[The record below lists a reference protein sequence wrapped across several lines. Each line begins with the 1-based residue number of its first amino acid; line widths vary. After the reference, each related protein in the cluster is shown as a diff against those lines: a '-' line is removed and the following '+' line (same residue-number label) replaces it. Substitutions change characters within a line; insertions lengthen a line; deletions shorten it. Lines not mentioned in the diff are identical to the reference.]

1 MGDPDLLTQLLLN
14 IALNG
19 VQAMAPGGGGTLT
32 FSLGTERQGG
42 KEYVRMGVANTGP
55 PIPEGDLERIFDP
68 FYTTKDGGTGL
79 GLSICSRIADQ
90 HEGTLVGPEPSG
102 GRGRRVL
109 PRFAGRGG
117 DGCRTT
123 KSLSEVHS
131 SVAIPESRGF
141 LRRLF
146 AFAGPAYLVSVGY
159 MDPGNWATDI
169 AAGSRYGYALIW
181 VLLMS
186 NLMAVLL
193 QSPLGAA
200 GAGLRAATSRRRA
213 GTGIPPPV
221 NAALWILCEVAIA
234 ACDLAEVLGSAIG
247 LQLLF
252 GLPLMYGVLVTA
264 LDTFLILF
272 LHQAGIRKMEAFIL
286 VLVATIGACFL
297 WRSSSPGRTS
307 PGIARGFLPSL
318 PDRDALYFAIGILGA
333 TVMPHNLYLHSALV
347 QSRKV
352 VKTAKGIH
360 QSLKY
365 NIIDSVV
372 ALNIAFFINAA
383 ILVMAAAVFYR
394 SGHTEIA
401 SIQDAHQLL
410 APLVGSALAPGP
422 LRRRPHLRGPELDD
436 HRHAG
441 RPDRDGGVRQHP
453 AAAVA
458 AAPRH
463 PGPRHHPGGGHRSR
477 VAGEGATGELLVFSQ
492 VLLSMQLSF
501 AVIPLIHM
509 VSDRKRMGAFAIRP
523 GTKALAWACAAII
536 ASLNVKLVIERGR
549 RLDRPW
555 RARRGRR
562 RGSWRSRSSS
572 RWGCCCSTF
581 SRSRS
586 CSPGAGSGS
595 RPTCTTRRSTTSSP
609 RGRSARSRR
618 PSTSATRTPRFSPA
632 PLRSPPANRCPL
644 LLVHCVE
651 SAGAAAMGGE
661 ITDTESR
668 KDLDRL
674 RRYTIVLGKHDV
686 QAEAELGFGDPVRVL
701 PEIIR
706 RHGVELLVVGAHGHK
721 GFSDW
726 LYGSTIDELRHRLN
740 ISVLVAGREG

>member
-1 MGDPDLLTQLLLN
+1 M
-14 IALNG
+14 
-19 VQAMAPGGGGTLT
+19 
-32 FSLGTERQGG
+32 
-42 KEYVRMGVANTGP
+42 
-55 PIPEGDLERIFDP
+55 PEG
-68 FYTTKDGGTGL
+68 
-79 GLSICSRIADQ
+79 
-90 HEGTLVGPEPSG
+90 
-102 GRGRRVL
+102 
-109 PRFAGRGG
+109 
-117 DGCRTT
+117 

-131 SVAIPESRGF
+131 SVAVPESRGF

-169 AAGSRYGYALIW
+169 AAGSRYGYALLW

-193 QSPLGAA
+193 QSLSARLGLVSGRDLAQA
-200 GAGLRAATSRRRA
+200 CRDRY
-213 GTGIPPPV
+213 PPAV
-221 NAALWILCEVAIA
+221 NAVLWVLCEVAIA

-297 WRSSSPGRTS
+297 LEIVLSRPDV

-318 PDRDALYFAIGILGA
+318 PDRDALYYAIGILGA

-365 NIIDSVV
+365 NTIDSVV

-383 ILVMAAAVFYR
+383 ILVMSAAVFFR
-394 SGHTEIA
+394 SGHTDVA
-401 SIQDAHQLL
+401 SIQDAHKLL
-410 APLVGSALAPGP
+410 APLVGSKVAPFVFAVALICAGQSSTITGTLAGQIVMEGFVNIRLRPWLRRLVTRALAI
-422 LRRRPHLRGPELDD
+422 
-436 HRHAG
+436 
-441 RPDRDGGVRQHP
+441 VP
-453 AAAVA
+453 AVLTIA
-458 AAPRH
+458 
-463 PGPRHHPGGGHRSR
+463 
-477 VAGEGATGELLVFSQ
+477 VAGEGASGELLVFSQ

-523 GTKALAWACAAII
+523 VTKALAWACAGII
-536 ASLNVKLVIERGR
+536 VVLNVKLVVGEVGGWLAKEGAAGAAARFVAIPVLVAVGLLLLYVIVEPVLFAGRGKR
-549 RLDRPW
+549 QAPDVHHPEIDDVEPARPFRQIAAALDFGDTDAEVLS
-555 RARRGRR
+555 RAA
-562 RGSWRSRSSS
+562 SI
-572 RWGCCCSTF
+572 
-581 SRSRS
+581 
-586 CSPGAGSGS
+586 A
-595 RPTCTTRRSTTSSP
+595 
-609 RGRSARSRR
+609 A
-618 PSTSATRTPRFSPA
+618 
-632 PLRSPPANRCPL
+632 ANRCPL

-651 SAGAAAMGGE
+651 SAGAAAMGEE
-661 ITDTESR
+661 ITDTESQ

-721 GFSDW
+721 GLSDW

>member
-1 MGDPDLLTQLLLN
+1 MQED
-14 IALNG
+14 
-19 VQAMAPGGGGTLT
+19 
-32 FSLGTERQGG
+32 R
-42 KEYVRMGVANTGP
+42 
-55 PIPEGDLERIFDP
+55 
-68 FYTTKDGGTGL
+68 
-79 GLSICSRIADQ
+79 
-90 HEGTLVGPEPSG
+90 
-102 GRGRRVL
+102 
-109 PRFAGRGG
+109 
-117 DGCRTT
+117 
-123 KSLSEVHS
+123 SLSEVHS
-131 SVAIPESRGF
+131 SVAVPESRGF

-193 QSPLGAA
+193 QSLSARLGLVSGRDLAQA
-200 GAGLRAATSRRRA
+200 CRDQY
-213 GTGIPPPV
+213 PPTI
-221 NAALWILCEVAIA
+221 NAVLWILCELAIA

-286 VLVATIGACFL
+286 VMVSTIGVCFL
-297 WRSSSPGRTS
+297 VEIILSRPDL

-318 PDRDALYFAIGILGA
+318 PDRDALYYAIGILGA
-333 TVMPHNLYLHSALV
+333 TVMPHNLYLHSSLV

-365 NIIDSVV
+365 NTIDSVV

-401 SIQDAHQLL
+401 SIQDAHALL
-410 APLVGSALAPGP
+410 APLVGSGLAPALFAVALICAGQSSTITGTLAGQIVMEGFVNIRLRPWLRRLVTRALAII
-422 LRRRPHLRGPELDD
+422 
-436 HRHAG
+436 
-441 RPDRDGGVRQHP
+441 P
-453 AAAVA
+453 AVITIA
-458 AAPRH
+458 
-463 PGPRHHPGGGHRSR
+463 
-477 VAGEGATGELLVFSQ
+477 VAGEEASGELLVFSQ

-523 GTKALAWACAAII
+523 GTKALAWACAGVI
-536 ASLNVKLVIERGR
+536 ASLNVKLVIGEIGGWLALGGTAGTVARYVAVPVALAVGVLLLYVLAEPVLFAGR
-549 RLDRPW
+549 RKQPHDVHRPEVEEVEPAKPFRKIAAALDFGEADAEVLS
-555 RARRGRR
+555 RA
-562 RGSWRSRSSS
+562 
-572 RWGCCCSTF
+572 
-581 SRSRS
+581 
-586 CSPGAGSGS
+586 AGL
-595 RPTCTTRRSTTSSP
+595 
-609 RGRSARSRR
+609 A
-618 PSTSATRTPRFSPA
+618 A
-632 PLRSPPANRCPL
+632 ANRCPL
-644 LLVHCVE
+644 LLIHCVE

-668 KDLDRL
+668 KDLERL
-674 RRYTIVLGKHDV
+674 RRYTLELGKHDI
-686 QAEAELGFGDPVRVL
+686 QAEAELGFGHPVRVI
-701 PEIIR
+701 PEIIKK
-706 RHGVELLVVGAHGHK
+706 HGVELLVVGAHGHK

>member
-1 MGDPDLLTQLLLN
+1 
-14 IALNG
+14 
-19 VQAMAPGGGGTLT
+19 MAD
-32 FSLGTERQGG
+32 S
-42 KEYVRMGVANTGP
+42 
-55 PIPEGDLERIFDP
+55 
-68 FYTTKDGGTGL
+68 
-79 GLSICSRIADQ
+79 
-90 HEGTLVGPEPSG
+90 
-102 GRGRRVL
+102 
-109 PRFAGRGG
+109 
-117 DGCRTT
+117 

-193 QSPLGAA
+193 QSLSARLGLVSGRDLAQA
-200 GAGLRAATSRRRA
+200 CRDQY
-213 GTGIPPPV
+213 PPAV
-221 NAALWILCEVAIA
+221 NVVLWVLCEVAIA

-252 GLPLMYGVLVTA
+252 GIPLMYGVLVTA

-297 WRSSSPGRTS
+297 LEILLSRPDV

-318 PDRDALYFAIGILGA
+318 PDRDALYYAIGILGA

-365 NIIDSVV
+365 NTIDSVV

-383 ILVMAAAVFYR
+383 ILVMSAAVFFR
-394 SGHTEIA
+394 SGHTDVA
-401 SIQDAHQLL
+401 SIQDAHKLL
-410 APLVGSALAPGP
+410 APLVGSGVAPVVFAIALICAGQSSTITGTLAGQIVMEGFVNIRLRPW
-422 LRRRPHLRGPELDD
+422 LRRLVTRGL
-436 HRHAG
+436 AII
-441 RPDRDGGVRQHP
+441 P
-453 AAAVA
+453 AVLTIA
-458 AAPRH
+458 
-463 PGPRHHPGGGHRSR
+463 
-477 VAGEGATGELLVFSQ
+477 VAGEGASGELLVFSQ

-523 GTKALAWACAAII
+523 VTKALAWACAGII
-536 ASLNVKLVIERGR
+536 VMLNVKLVVGEVGGWMAKEGAAGAAARFVAIPVLVAVGLLLLYIIAEPVLFAGRGKR
-549 RLDRPW
+549 QPPDVHHPEIDDVEPARPFRKIAAALDFGDTDAEVLA
-555 RARRGRR
+555 RAA
-562 RGSWRSRSSS
+562 SI
-572 RWGCCCSTF
+572 
-581 SRSRS
+581 
-586 CSPGAGSGS
+586 AV
-595 RPTCTTRRSTTSSP
+595 
-609 RGRSARSRR
+609 
-618 PSTSATRTPRFSPA
+618 
-632 PLRSPPANRCPL
+632 ANRCPL

-651 SAGAAAMGGE
+651 SAGAAALGGE

-668 KDLDRL
+668 TDLERL
-674 RRYTIVLGKHDV
+674 RRYTIVLGKHDI

-721 GFSDW
+721 GLSDW

>member
-1 MGDPDLLTQLLLN
+1 
-14 IALNG
+14 
-19 VQAMAPGGGGTLT
+19 
-32 FSLGTERQGG
+32 
-42 KEYVRMGVANTGP
+42 VAV
-55 PIPEGDLERIFDP
+55 PE
-68 FYTTKDGGTGL
+68 T
-79 GLSICSRIADQ
+79 
-90 HEGTLVGPEPSG
+90 
-102 GRGRRVL
+102 
-109 PRFAGRGG
+109 
-117 DGCRTT
+117 
-123 KSLSEVHS
+123 
-131 SVAIPESRGF
+131 RGF

-169 AAGSRYGYALIW
+169 AAGSRYGYALLW

-193 QSPLGAA
+193 QSLSARLGLVSGRDLAQA
-200 GAGLRAATSRRRA
+200 CRDQY
-213 GTGIPPPV
+213 PPAV
-221 NAALWILCEVAIA
+221 NAVLWVLCEVAIA

-297 WRSSSPGRTS
+297 LEIVLSRPDV

-318 PDRDALYFAIGILGA
+318 PDRDALYYAIGILGA

-360 QSLKY
+360 QSIKY
-365 NIIDSVV
+365 NTIDSVV

-383 ILVMAAAVFYR
+383 ILVMSAAVFFR

-401 SIQDAHQLL
+401 SIQEAHKLL
-410 APLVGSALAPGP
+410 APLVGSGAAPILFAVALICAGQSSTITGTLAGQIVMEGFVNIRLRPW
-422 LRRRPHLRGPELDD
+422 LRRLVTRGL
-436 HRHAG
+436 AII
-441 RPDRDGGVRQHP
+441 P
-453 AAAVA
+453 AVLVIA
-458 AAPRH
+458 
-463 PGPRHHPGGGHRSR
+463 
-477 VAGEGATGELLVFSQ
+477 VAGEGASGELLVFSQ

-523 GTKALAWACAAII
+523 VTKALAWACAGII
-536 ASLNVKLVIERGR
+536 VVLNVKLVVGEVGGWLAKEGAAGAAARFVAIPVLVAVGLLLLYVIVEPVLFAGRGKR
-549 RLDRPW
+549 QPPDVHHPEIDDVEPARPFRKIAAALDFGDTDAEVLS
-555 RARRGRR
+555 RAA
-562 RGSWRSRSSS
+562 SI
-572 RWGCCCSTF
+572 
-581 SRSRS
+581 
-586 CSPGAGSGS
+586 A
-595 RPTCTTRRSTTSSP
+595 
-609 RGRSARSRR
+609 A
-618 PSTSATRTPRFSPA
+618 
-632 PLRSPPANRCPL
+632 ANRCPL

-651 SAGAAAMGGE
+651 SAGAAALGGE
-661 ITDTESR
+661 ITDTESQ

-674 RRYTIVLGKHDV
+674 RRYTIVLGKHDI

-721 GFSDW
+721 GLSDW

>member
-1 MGDPDLLTQLLLN
+1 MPD
-14 IALNG
+14 
-19 VQAMAPGGGGTLT
+19 
-32 FSLGTERQGG
+32 S
-42 KEYVRMGVANTGP
+42 
-55 PIPEGDLERIFDP
+55 
-68 FYTTKDGGTGL
+68 
-79 GLSICSRIADQ
+79 
-90 HEGTLVGPEPSG
+90 
-102 GRGRRVL
+102 
-109 PRFAGRGG
+109 
-117 DGCRTT
+117 

-131 SVAIPESRGF
+131 SVAVPETRGF

-169 AAGSRYGYALIW
+169 AAGSRYGYALLW

-193 QSPLGAA
+193 QSLSARLGLVSGRDLAQA
-200 GAGLRAATSRRRA
+200 CRDQY
-213 GTGIPPPV
+213 PPAV
-221 NAALWILCEVAIA
+221 NAVLWVLCEVAIA

-297 WRSSSPGRTS
+297 LEIVLSRPDV

-318 PDRDALYFAIGILGA
+318 PDRDALYYAIGILGA

-347 QSRKV
+347 QSRRV

-360 QSLKY
+360 QSIKY
-365 NIIDSVV
+365 NTIDSVV

-383 ILVMAAAVFYR
+383 ILVMSAAVFFR

-401 SIQDAHQLL
+401 SIQEAHKLL
-410 APLVGSALAPGP
+410 APLVGSGAAPILFAVALICAGQSSTITGTLAGQIVMEGFVNIRLRPW
-422 LRRRPHLRGPELDD
+422 LRRLVTRGL
-436 HRHAG
+436 AII
-441 RPDRDGGVRQHP
+441 P
-453 AAAVA
+453 AVLVIA
-458 AAPRH
+458 
-463 PGPRHHPGGGHRSR
+463 
-477 VAGEGATGELLVFSQ
+477 VAGEGASGELLVFSQ

-523 GTKALAWACAAII
+523 VTKALAWACAGII
-536 ASLNVKLVIERGR
+536 VVLNVKLVVGEVGGWLAKEGAAGAAARFVAIPVLVAVGLLLVYVIAEPVLFAGR
-549 RLDRPW
+549 RKRQPPDVHHPEIDDVEPARPFRKIAAALDFGDTDAEVLS
-555 RARRGRR
+555 RAA
-562 RGSWRSRSSS
+562 SI
-572 RWGCCCSTF
+572 
-581 SRSRS
+581 
-586 CSPGAGSGS
+586 A
-595 RPTCTTRRSTTSSP
+595 
-609 RGRSARSRR
+609 A
-618 PSTSATRTPRFSPA
+618 
-632 PLRSPPANRCPL
+632 ANRCPL

-686 QAEAELGFGDPVRVL
+686 QAEAELGFGHPVRVL

-721 GFSDW
+721 GLSDW

-740 ISVLVAGREG
+740 ISVLVAGRES

>member
-1 MGDPDLLTQLLLN
+1 MVEN
-14 IALNG
+14 
-19 VQAMAPGGGGTLT
+19 
-32 FSLGTERQGG
+32 R
-42 KEYVRMGVANTGP
+42 
-55 PIPEGDLERIFDP
+55 
-68 FYTTKDGGTGL
+68 
-79 GLSICSRIADQ
+79 
-90 HEGTLVGPEPSG
+90 
-102 GRGRRVL
+102 
-109 PRFAGRGG
+109 
-117 DGCRTT
+117 
-123 KSLSEVHS
+123 SLSEVHS
-131 SVAIPESRGF
+131 TVAIPESRGF

-193 QSPLGAA
+193 QSLSARLGLVSGRDLAQA
-200 GAGLRAATSRRRA
+200 CRDRY
-213 GTGIPPPV
+213 PPAV
-221 NAALWILCEVAIA
+221 NAVLWILCEVAIA

-272 LHQAGIRKMEAFIL
+272 LHQAGIRKMEAFIM
-286 VLVATIGACFL
+286 VMVATIGVCFL
-297 WRSSSPGRTS
+297 LEIVLSRPDAL
-307 PGIARGFLPSL
+307 GIAKGFLPSL
-318 PDRDALYFAIGILGA
+318 PDRDALYYAIGILGA
-333 TVMPHNLYLHSALV
+333 TVMPHNLYLHSSLV
-347 QSRKV
+347 QSRRV

-365 NIIDSVV
+365 NVIDSVV

-383 ILVMAAAVFYR
+383 ILVMSAAVFFR

-401 SIQDAHQLL
+401 SIQDAHRLL
-410 APLVGSALAPGP
+410 APLVGSTAAPVLFALALICAGQSSTITGTLAGQIVMEGFVNIRLRPW
-422 LRRRPHLRGPELDD
+422 LRRLVTRSL
-436 HRHAG
+436 AII
-441 RPDRDGGVRQHP
+441 P
-453 AAAVA
+453 AVTTIA
-458 AAPRH
+458 
-463 PGPRHHPGGGHRSR
+463 

-523 GTKALAWACAAII
+523 VTKALAWACAGVI
-536 ASLNVKLVIERGR
+536 ASLNVKLVVGEIGGWLALGGTAGTVARYVAVPVAMAVGVLLLYVLLEPYLFAGR
-549 RLDRPW
+549 RKQPHDVHRPEVGEVEPARPFRKIAAALDFGEADAEVLS
-555 RARRGRR
+555 RA
-562 RGSWRSRSSS
+562 
-572 RWGCCCSTF
+572 
-581 SRSRS
+581 
-586 CSPGAGSGS
+586 AGL
-595 RPTCTTRRSTTSSP
+595 
-609 RGRSARSRR
+609 A
-618 PSTSATRTPRFSPA
+618 A
-632 PLRSPPANRCPL
+632 ANRCPL
-644 LLVHCVE
+644 LLIHCVE

-668 KDLDRL
+668 KDLERL
-674 RRYTIVLGKHDV
+674 RRYTLELGKHDV
-686 QAEAELGFGDPVRVL
+686 QAEAELGFGHPVRVI
-701 PEIIR
+701 PEIIN

-740 ISVLVAGREG
+740 ISVLVVGREG